1 MSDETRRHT
10 VASEAALIVDPQARA
25 EAEVR
30 NGLRQFDLA
39 CQMIMD
45 ALEKGA
51 GWKLR
56 VSALLSLHREALDG
70 IGAHAGLFRPADVAI
85 EGSKHEPAGA
95 HRVPELVE
103 DLCDYINNNWQSSTA
118 VHLASYVMWR
128 LNWIHPFTDGNGR
141 TSRMVSYLVLCIKLQ
156 LLLPG
161 RDTIPEQIVRNRRPY
176 FEALEAADQSAGNG
190 KPDLSKMEVLIEAM
204 LARQLASVMQIATGK
219 NVPDD

>member
-1 MSDETRRHT
+1 M
-10 VASEAALIVDPQARA
+10 
-25 EAEVR
+25 
-30 NGLRQFDLA
+30 
-39 CQMIMD
+39 
-45 ALEKGA
+45 
-51 GWKLR
+51 
-56 VSALLSLHREALDG
+56 
-70 IGAHAGLFRPADVAI
+70 
-85 EGSKHEPAGA
+85 
-95 HRVPELVE
+95 PELVE